1 MIDGFHRLRH
11 NTIVGCYNN
20 NSDICYFCSTSTH
33 SRKGFMTR
41 CIQESN
47 TTAVRQLHIIS
58 TNMLSDTTRFTG
70 NHIRITDIIQ
80 QRSLTMVNVS
90 HHRNNRWTR
99 NPIFF
104 VIFIFICLDC
114 FNYISTYIFRLET
127 ELFSNNINCFSI
139 QTLVD
144 RNHNTDTHASRYDF
158 RNRHIH
164 HISQIVSCNEFG

>member
-1 MIDGFHRLRH
+1 MIDGFHCLRH
-11 NTIVGCYNN
+11 DTIVGCYNN

-104 VIFIFICLDC
+104 VIFIFKIGEFCNVNRSVLG
-114 FNYISTYIFRLET
+114 FHIN
-127 ELFSNNINCFSI
+127 FSYVFAK
-139 QTLVD
+139 
-144 RNHNTDTHASRYDF
+144 NTD
-158 RNRHIH
+158 
-164 HISQIVSCNEFG
+164 